1 MLKIKMIA
9 HKGKPNKSGRVP
21 ILMQLTIGQQTCH
34 ISTKQNILPEK
45 WGDGKPIGHTRE
57 DQAITAVLEEIRT
70 KAYNKFLQLQG
81 QNINVTPERL
91 KQALLGKD
99 QVQPRGYV
107 EIFDQWLVEYSKMV
121 GITTSKRTLDKYILV
136 RNRLQDYI
144 ASQLGVKDISLE
156 EVTPKFLSNFD
167 NYLRVEY
174 NMANNHAMKIR
185 QKLRTIYK
193 VAIDNGWVSKNP
205 FSTVK
210 IHFDPVERDVLTKSE
225 LTALIQTDMI
235 FDRLEKMRDVFVFAC
250 FTGLAHCDVA
260 GLTKENIITDEAGQV
275 WLKTHRQKT
284 SEVVDIPLLE
294 IPQLIIKKYQGIK
307 ELNGKLLPTLTN
319 SCSNLYLKE
328 VAVRCGINKTLTFH
342 MARHTFATTVTLSN
356 GVPIES
362 VAKMLGHRNIRTTQI
377 YAKVIKDKLAE
388 DQTATIL
395 KSISLCLGN
404 FLIFTNPLFNANTP
418 QGRNILNHC

>member
-260 GLTKENIITDEAGQV
+260 GLTKENIITDESGQV

-294 IPQLIIKKYQGIK
+294 IPQLIIKKYQGMK
-307 ELNGKLLPTLTN
+307 ELNDKLLPTLTN

-388 DQTATIL
+388 DMNNLATRICGDYSIQTSNIAIH
-395 KSISLCLGN
+395 IS
-404 FLIFTNPLFNANTP
+404 
-418 QGRNILNHC
+418 

>member
-1 MLKIKMIA
+1 MRTEMLKIKMIA

-225 LTALIQTDMI
+225 LTVLIQTDMI

-294 IPQLIIKKYQGIK
+294 IPQLIIKKYEGMK

-388 DQTATIL
+388 DMNNLATRICGDYSIQTSNIAIH
-395 KSISLCLGN
+395 IS
-404 FLIFTNPLFNANTP
+404 
-418 QGRNILNHC
+418 

>member
-1 MLKIKMIA
+1 MRTEMLKIKMIA

-99 QVQPRGYV
+99 QIQPRGYV

-210 IHFDPVERDVLTKSE
+210 IHFEPVERDVLTKSE

-294 IPQLIIKKYQGIK
+294 IPQLIIKKYQGMK

-377 YAKVIKDKLAE
+377 YAKIIKDKLAE
-388 DQTATIL
+388 DMSNLATRICGDYSIQTSNIAIH
-395 KSISLCLGN
+395 IS
-404 FLIFTNPLFNANTP
+404 
-418 QGRNILNHC
+418 

>member
-21 ILMQLTIGQQTCH
+21 ILMQLTIGQQICH

-225 LTALIQTDMI
+225 LNALIQTDMI

-294 IPQLIIKKYQGIK
+294 IPQLIIKKYEGMK

-388 DQTATIL
+388 DMNNLATRICGDYSIQTSNI
-395 KSISLCLGN
+395 SIHIS
-404 FLIFTNPLFNANTP
+404 
-418 QGRNILNHC
+418 

>member
-1 MLKIKMIA
+1 MRTEMLKIKMIA

-156 EVTPKFLSNFD
+156 EVTPKFLSSFD

-210 IHFDPVERDVLTKSE
+210 IHFEPVERDVLTKSE

-284 SEVVDIPLLE
+284 SEMVDIPLLE
-294 IPQLIIKKYQGIK
+294 IPQLIIKKYQGMK

-319 SCSNLYLKE
+319 SCSNFYLKE

-388 DQTATIL
+388 DMNNLATRICGDYSIQTSNIAIH
-395 KSISLCLGN
+395 IS
-404 FLIFTNPLFNANTP
+404 
-418 QGRNILNHC
+418 

>member
-1 MLKIKMIA
+1 MRTEMLKIKMIA

-156 EVTPKFLSNFD
+156 EVTPKFLSSFD

-260 GLTKENIITDEAGQV
+260 GLTKENIITDEDGQV

-294 IPQLIIKKYQGIK
+294 IPQLIIKKYQGMK

-388 DQTATIL
+388 DMNNLATRICGDYSIQTSNI
-395 KSISLCLGN
+395 SIHIS
-404 FLIFTNPLFNANTP
+404 
-418 QGRNILNHC
+418 

>member
-1 MLKIKMIA
+1 MRTEMLKIKMIA

-210 IHFDPVERDVLTKSE
+210 IHFEPVERDVLTKSE

-260 GLTKENIITDEAGQV
+260 ALTKENIITDEAGQV

-294 IPQLIIKKYQGIK
+294 IPQLIIKKYQGMK

-377 YAKVIKDKLAE
+377 YAKIIKDKLAE
-388 DQTATIL
+388 DMSKLATRICGDYSIQTSNIAIH
-395 KSISLCLGN
+395 IS
-404 FLIFTNPLFNANTP
+404 
-418 QGRNILNHC
+418 

>member
-99 QVQPRGYV
+99 QVQPRGYI

-210 IHFDPVERDVLTKSE
+210 IHFEPVERDVLTKSE

-260 GLTKENIITDEAGQV
+260 GLTKENIMTDEAGQV

-294 IPQLIIKKYQGIK
+294 IPQLIIKKYQGMK

-388 DQTATIL
+388 DMNNLATRICGDYSIQTSNI
-395 KSISLCLGN
+395 SIHIS
-404 FLIFTNPLFNANTP
+404 
-418 QGRNILNHC
+418 

>member
-1 MLKIKMIA
+1 MRTEMLKIKMIA

-167 NYLRVEY
+167 NYLRIEY

-225 LTALIQTDMI
+225 LAALIQTDMI
-235 FDRLEKMRDVFVFAC
+235 FDRLEKMRDIFVFAC

-294 IPQLIIKKYQGIK
+294 IPQLIIKKYQGMK

-377 YAKVIKDKLAE
+377 YAKIIKDKLAE
-388 DQTATIL
+388 DMSKLATRICGDYSIQTSNIAIH
-395 KSISLCLGN
+395 IS
-404 FLIFTNPLFNANTP
+404 
-418 QGRNILNHC
+418 

>member
-70 KAYNKFLQLQG
+70 KAYNKFLQLQA

-260 GLTKENIITDEAGQV
+260 GLTKENIIIDEAGQV

-294 IPQLIIKKYQGIK
+294 IPQLIIKKYQGMK

-388 DQTATIL
+388 DMNNLATRICGDYSIQTSNI
-395 KSISLCLGN
+395 SIHIS
-404 FLIFTNPLFNANTP
+404 
-418 QGRNILNHC
+418 

>member
-1 MLKIKMIA
+1 MRTEMLKIKMIA

-167 NYLRVEY
+167 NYLRIEY

-225 LTALIQTDMI
+225 LAALIQTDMI
-235 FDRLEKMRDVFVFAC
+235 FDRLEKMRDIFVFAC

-294 IPQLIIKKYQGIK
+294 IPQLIIKKYQGMK

-388 DQTATIL
+388 DMNNLATRICGDYSIQTSNIAIH
-395 KSISLCLGN
+395 IS
-404 FLIFTNPLFNANTP
+404 
-418 QGRNILNHC
+418 

>member
-1 MLKIKMIA
+1 MRTEMLKIKMIA

-235 FDRLEKMRDVFVFAC
+235 FDSRIVVFSNHLFAAAAV
-250 FTGLAHCDVA
+250 TGERVA
-260 GLTKENIITDEAGQV
+260 GQEGISAENSGFNQGMHQGDITAGMAARDGNTFGV
-275 WLKTHRQKT
+275 CHLLKM
-284 SEVVDIPLLE
+284 
-294 IPQLIIKKYQGIK
+294 G
-307 ELNGKLLPTLTN
+307 
-319 SCSNLYLKE
+319 
-328 VAVRCGINKTLTFH
+328 F
-342 MARHTFATTVTLSN
+342 
-356 GVPIES
+356 
-362 VAKMLGHRNIRTTQI
+362 
-377 YAKVIKDKLAE
+377 
-388 DQTATIL
+388 
-395 KSISLCLGN
+395 
-404 FLIFTNPLFNANTP
+404 
-418 QGRNILNHC
+418 

>member
-225 LTALIQTDMI
+225 LTALIQTDMV

-284 SEVVDIPLLE
+284 SEAVDIPLLE
-294 IPQLIIKKYQGIK
+294 IPQLIIKKYQGMK

-388 DQTATIL
+388 DMNNLATRICGDYSIQTSNIAIH
-395 KSISLCLGN
+395 IS
-404 FLIFTNPLFNANTP
+404 
-418 QGRNILNHC
+418 

>member
-1 MLKIKMIA
+1 MRTEMLKIKMIA

-185 QKLRTIYK
+185 QKL
-193 VAIDNGWVSKNP
+193 
-205 FSTVK
+205 
-210 IHFDPVERDVLTKSE
+210 
-225 LTALIQTDMI
+225 
-235 FDRLEKMRDVFVFAC
+235 
-250 FTGLAHCDVA
+250 
-260 GLTKENIITDEAGQV
+260 
-275 WLKTHRQKT
+275 
-284 SEVVDIPLLE
+284 
-294 IPQLIIKKYQGIK
+294 
-307 ELNGKLLPTLTN
+307 
-319 SCSNLYLKE
+319 
-328 VAVRCGINKTLTFH
+328 
-342 MARHTFATTVTLSN
+342 
-356 GVPIES
+356 
-362 VAKMLGHRNIRTTQI
+362 
-377 YAKVIKDKLAE
+377 
-388 DQTATIL
+388 
-395 KSISLCLGN
+395 
-404 FLIFTNPLFNANTP
+404 
-418 QGRNILNHC
+418 

>member
-1 MLKIKMIA
+1 MRTEMLKIKMIA

-144 ASQLGVKDISLE
+144 ASQHGVKDISLE

-260 GLTKENIITDEAGQV
+260 GLTKENIITDESGQV

-294 IPQLIIKKYQGIK
+294 IPQLIIKKYQGMK

-388 DQTATIL
+388 DMNNLATRICGDYSIQTSNI
-395 KSISLCLGN
+395 SIHIS
-404 FLIFTNPLFNANTP
+404 
-418 QGRNILNHC
+418 

>member
-294 IPQLIIKKYQGIK
+294 IPQLIIKKYQGMK

-388 DQTATIL
+388 DMNNLATRICGDYSIQTSNI
-395 KSISLCLGN
+395 SIHIS
-404 FLIFTNPLFNANTP
+404 
-418 QGRNILNHC
+418 

>member
-144 ASQLGVKDISLE
+144 ASKLGVKDISLE

-225 LTALIQTDMI
+225 LAALIQTDMI
-235 FDRLEKMRDVFVFAC
+235 FDRLEKMRDIFVFAC

-284 SEVVDIPLLE
+284 SEMVDIPLLE
-294 IPQLIIKKYQGIK
+294 IPQLIIKKYQGMK

-377 YAKVIKDKLAE
+377 YAKIIKDKLAE
-388 DQTATIL
+388 DMSKLATRICGDYSIQTSNIAIH
-395 KSISLCLGN
+395 IS
-404 FLIFTNPLFNANTP
+404 
-418 QGRNILNHC
+418 

>member
-1 MLKIKMIA
+1 MRTEMLRIKMIA

-21 ILMQLTIGQQTCH
+21 ILMQLTIGNQTCH
-34 ISTKQNILPEK
+34 ISTKQTILPER
-45 WGDGKPIGHTRE
+45 WGDGKPSGHTRD
-57 DQAITAVLEEIRT
+57 DQTIAAVLDEYRT
-70 KAYNKFLQLQG
+70 KAYNKFLIMQAQDV
-81 QNINVTPERL
+81 NVTPERL

-99 QVQPRGYV
+99 ITKPRGYV

-294 IPQLIIKKYQGIK
+294 IPQLIIKKYQGMK

-377 YAKVIKDKLAE
+377 YAKIIKDKLAE
-388 DQTATIL
+388 DMSKLATRICGDYSIQTSNIAIH
-395 KSISLCLGN
+395 IS
-404 FLIFTNPLFNANTP
+404 
-418 QGRNILNHC
+418 

>member
-225 LTALIQTDMI
+225 LTALTQTDMI

-294 IPQLIIKKYQGIK
+294 IPQLIIKKYQGMK

-388 DQTATIL
+388 DMNNLATRICGDYSIQTSNI
-395 KSISLCLGN
+395 SIHIS
-404 FLIFTNPLFNANTP
+404 
-418 QGRNILNHC
+418 

>member
-167 NYLRVEY
+167 NHLRVEY

-210 IHFDPVERDVLTKSE
+210 IHFEPVERDVLTKSE

-294 IPQLIIKKYQGIK
+294 IPQLIIKKYQGMK
-307 ELNGKLLPTLTN
+307 ELKGKLLPTLTN

-377 YAKVIKDKLAE
+377 YAKIIKDKLAE
-388 DQTATIL
+388 DMSKLATRICGDYSIQTSNIAIH
-395 KSISLCLGN
+395 IS
-404 FLIFTNPLFNANTP
+404 
-418 QGRNILNHC
+418 

>member
-294 IPQLIIKKYQGIK
+294 IPQLIIKKYQGMK

-377 YAKVIKDKLAE
+377 YAKIIKDKLAE
-388 DQTATIL
+388 DMSKLSTRICGDYSIQTSNIAIH
-395 KSISLCLGN
+395 IS
-404 FLIFTNPLFNANTP
+404 
-418 QGRNILNHC
+418 

>member
-81 QNINVTPERL
+81 QDINVTPERL

-294 IPQLIIKKYQGIK
+294 IPQLIIKKYQGMK

-388 DQTATIL
+388 DMNNLATRICGDYSIQTSNI
-395 KSISLCLGN
+395 SIHIS
-404 FLIFTNPLFNANTP
+404 
-418 QGRNILNHC
+418 

>member
-294 IPQLIIKKYQGIK
+294 IPQLIIKKYQGMK

-388 DQTATIL
+388 DMSKLATRICGDYSIQTSNIAIH
-395 KSISLCLGN
+395 IS
-404 FLIFTNPLFNANTP
+404 
-418 QGRNILNHC
+418 

>member
-1 MLKIKMIA
+1 MRTEMLKIKMIA

-99 QVQPRGYV
+99 QVQPSGYV

-260 GLTKENIITDEAGQV
+260 GLTKENIITDEDGQV

-294 IPQLIIKKYQGIK
+294 IPQLIIKKYQGMK

-342 MARHTFATTVTLSN
+342 CLS
-356 GVPIES
+356 
-362 VAKMLGHRNIRTTQI
+362 H
-377 YAKVIKDKLAE
+377 
-388 DQTATIL
+388 
-395 KSISLCLGN
+395 SISSFSLK
-404 FLIFTNPLFNANTP
+404 TNDLQN
-418 QGRNILNHC
+418 LNLRQVTI

>member
-210 IHFDPVERDVLTKSE
+210 IHFEPVERDVLTKSE

-284 SEVVDIPLLE
+284 SEMVDIPLLE
-294 IPQLIIKKYQGIK
+294 IPQLIIKKYQGMK

-388 DQTATIL
+388 DMSNLATRICGDYSIQTSNIAIH
-395 KSISLCLGN
+395 IS
-404 FLIFTNPLFNANTP
+404 
-418 QGRNILNHC
+418 

>member
-210 IHFDPVERDVLTKSE
+210 IHFEPVERDVLTKSE

-294 IPQLIIKKYQGIK
+294 IPQLIIKKYQGMK

-377 YAKVIKDKLAE
+377 YAKIIKDKLAE
-388 DQTATIL
+388 DMSNLATRICGDYSIQTSNIAIH
-395 KSISLCLGN
+395 IS
-404 FLIFTNPLFNANTP
+404 
-418 QGRNILNHC
+418 

>member
-99 QVQPRGYV
+99 QVQPRGYI

-225 LTALIQTDMI
+225 LAALIQTDMI
-235 FDRLEKMRDVFVFAC
+235 FDRLEKMRDIFVFAC

-294 IPQLIIKKYQGIK
+294 IPQLIIKKYQGMK

-388 DQTATIL
+388 DMSKLATRICGDYSIQTSNIAIH
-395 KSISLCLGN
+395 IS
-404 FLIFTNPLFNANTP
+404 
-418 QGRNILNHC
+418 

>member
-144 ASQLGVKDISLE
+144 ASQLGIKDISLE

-260 GLTKENIITDEAGQV
+260 GLTKENIITDESGQV

-294 IPQLIIKKYQGIK
+294 IPQLIIKKYQGMK

-388 DQTATIL
+388 DMNNLATRICGDYSIQTSNIAIH
-395 KSISLCLGN
+395 IS
-404 FLIFTNPLFNANTP
+404 
-418 QGRNILNHC
+418 

>member
-1 MLKIKMIA
+1 MRTEMLKIKMIA

-210 IHFDPVERDVLTKSE
+210 IHFEPVERDVLTKSE
-225 LTALIQTDMI
+225 LAALIQTDMI
-235 FDRLEKMRDVFVFAC
+235 FDRLEKMRDIFVFAC

-294 IPQLIIKKYQGIK
+294 IPQLIIKKYQGMK

-388 DQTATIL
+388 DMSKLATRICGDCL
-395 KSISLCLGN
+395 LRIS
-404 FLIFTNPLFNANTP
+404 
-418 QGRNILNHC
+418 

>member
-1 MLKIKMIA
+1 MRTEMLKIKMIA

-70 KAYNKFLQLQG
+70 KAYNKFLQLQA

-210 IHFDPVERDVLTKSE
+210 IHFEPVERDVLTKSE

-294 IPQLIIKKYQGIK
+294 LPQLIIKKYQGMK

-377 YAKVIKDKLAE
+377 YAKIIKDKLAE
-388 DQTATIL
+388 DMNNLATRICGDYSIQTSNIAIH
-395 KSISLCLGN
+395 IS
-404 FLIFTNPLFNANTP
+404 
-418 QGRNILNHC
+418 

>member
-1 MLKIKMIA
+1 MRTEMLKIKMIA

-99 QVQPRGYV
+99 QVQPRGYI

-210 IHFDPVERDVLTKSE
+210 IHFEPVERDVLTKSE

-294 IPQLIIKKYQGIK
+294 IPQLIIKKYQGMK

-388 DQTATIL
+388 DMSNLATRICGDYSIQTSNIAIH
-395 KSISLCLGN
+395 IS
-404 FLIFTNPLFNANTP
+404 
-418 QGRNILNHC
+418 

>member
-225 LTALIQTDMI
+225 LAALIQTDMDI
-235 FDRLEKMRDVFVFAC
+235 DRLEKMRDVFVFAC

-294 IPQLIIKKYQGIK
+294 IPQLIIKKYQGMK

-377 YAKVIKDKLAE
+377 YAKIIKDKLAE
-388 DQTATIL
+388 DMSKLATRICGDYSIQTSNIAIH
-395 KSISLCLGN
+395 IS
-404 FLIFTNPLFNANTP
+404 
-418 QGRNILNHC
+418 

>member
-1 MLKIKMIA
+1 MRTEMLKIKMIA

-210 IHFDPVERDVLTKSE
+210 IHFEPVERDVLTKSE

-284 SEVVDIPLLE
+284 SEMVDIPLLE
-294 IPQLIIKKYQGIK
+294 IPQLIIKKYQGMK

-377 YAKVIKDKLAE
+377 YAKIIKDKLAE
-388 DQTATIL
+388 DMNNLATRICGDYSIQTSNIAIH
-395 KSISLCLGN
+395 IS
-404 FLIFTNPLFNANTP
+404 
-418 QGRNILNHC
+418 

>member
-1 MLKIKMIA
+1 MRTEMLKIKMIA

-70 KAYNKFLQLQG
+70 KAYNKFLQLQA

-185 QKLRTIYK
+185 QKLRTIYR

-225 LTALIQTDMI
+225 LAALIQTDMI

-294 IPQLIIKKYQGIK
+294 IPQLIIKKYQGMK

-377 YAKVIKDKLAE
+377 YAKIIKDKLAE
-388 DQTATIL
+388 DMSKLATRICGDYSIQTSNIAIH
-395 KSISLCLGN
+395 IS
-404 FLIFTNPLFNANTP
+404 
-418 QGRNILNHC
+418 

>member
-1 MLKIKMIA
+1 MRTEMLKIKMIA

-225 LTALIQTDMI
+225 LAALIQTDMEI
-235 FDRLEKMRDVFVFAC
+235 DRLEKMRDVFVFAC

-294 IPQLIIKKYQGIK
+294 IPQLIIKKYQGMK

-377 YAKVIKDKLAE
+377 YAKIIKDKLAE
-388 DQTATIL
+388 DMSNLATRICGDYSIQTSNIAIH
-395 KSISLCLGN
+395 IS
-404 FLIFTNPLFNANTP
+404 
-418 QGRNILNHC
+418 

>member
-156 EVTPKFLSNFD
+156 EVTPKFLCNFD

-294 IPQLIIKKYQGIK
+294 IPQLIIKKYQGMK

-388 DQTATIL
+388 DMNNLATRICGDYSIQTSNI
-395 KSISLCLGN
+395 SIHIS
-404 FLIFTNPLFNANTP
+404 
-418 QGRNILNHC
+418 

>member
-1 MLKIKMIA
+1 MRTEMLKIKMIA

-225 LTALIQTDMI
+225 LAALIQTDMI

-294 IPQLIIKKYQGIK
+294 IPQLIIKKYQGMK

-342 MARHTFATTVTLSN
+342 LARHTFATTITLSQ
-356 GVPIES
+356 GMPIETVS
-362 VAKMLGHRNIRTTQI
+362 RLLGHTNIKTTQI
-377 YAKVIKDKLAE
+377 YAKITNEKISRDMSALTERLGDQYRLAE
-388 DQTATIL
+388 
-395 KSISLCLGN
+395 
-404 FLIFTNPLFNANTP
+404 
-418 QGRNILNHC
+418 